1 MPRPFDKASLG
12 RCASKTL
19 IGRCSKSTAARSR
32 SANRSPFKRSLNGHL
47 IILDSNHL
55 GLFAA
60 VTAIKGFDPLALFAQ
75 EGKSTGEF
83 RFWLCACGRQE
94 HMGGRVYCSELR
106 EE

>member
-32 SANRSPFKRSLNGHL
+32 SASRSPFKRSLNGHL

-60 VTAIKGFDPLALFAQ
+60 VTAKKGFDPLALFAQ
-75 EGKSTGEF
+75 EGKSTGELNRGF
-83 RFWLCACGRQE
+83 GSVLV
-94 HMGGRVYCSELR
+94 GGMSTWEGVFIAVN
-106 EE
+106 

>member
-60 VTAIKGFDPLALFAQ
+60 VTAKKGFDPLALFAQ
-75 EGKSTGEF
+75 EGKSTIGSV
-83 RFWLCACGRQE
+83 LV
-94 HMGGRVYCSELR
+94 GGMSTWEGGSIVVN
-106 EE
+106 